1 MTSAPY
7 SAAPAKAPATDAA
20 PATARPARRMSTAMR
35 LRRRV
40 RTLLR
45 FETSAARLE
54 KQVRDY
60 VVGSLELFW
69 KRQTIY
75 AAAALLCGF
84 YYDLKVA
91 VMCYLF
97 IQFTEFCDTWLS
109 LQIVRW
115 KGGSLREAR
124 RYRNLLFLSAVQ
136 STAAIALWAAIV
148 AEMEGI
154 SSHFMPLFF
163 LFAAGLFAAVNNHQI
178 PQILA
183 LRLVMYTLVFLYIPI
198 DDLVQVRPP
207 IQSFLWLQLF
217 TVVFVLFFVIECS
230 TIFLRLYRRGL
241 DQLDEIR
248 HERDRVQAA
257 YEVKSQFVSVVS
269 HELRTPLTSIN
280 GALGLLRTGAY
291 ENDPAKARNI
301 LEIAHKN
308 SVRLSALIND
318 LLDLQKLESGQMT
331 YNFDEL
337 DLAAMVE
344 ECMGAMETFAQ
355 TYGISFE
362 FTPPDDM
369 VVVHADRDRLH
380 QVLDNILSNAVKFSR
395 RGEKVEV
402 RIQTTADRILV
413 EVQDHGIGIP
423 PNSREK
429 VFGKFTQVDSSDR
442 RAHGG
447 TGLGL
452 CIAQEIMAAHG
463 GSVDYTSTL
472 GEGSTF
478 VIDFPIKDEE
488 E

>member
-1 MTSAPY
+1 MTAAPY
-7 SAAPAKAPATDAA
+7 SAVPPKAKAADAPTTA
-20 PATARPARRMSTAMR
+20 ARPARRLSTAMR
-35 LRRRV
+35 ARRYL
-40 RTLLR
+40 RTLFR
-45 FETSAARLE
+45 METSATRLE

-60 VVGSLELFW
+60 VTGSLELFW

-84 YYDLKVA
+84 YYDLRVA
-91 VMCYLF
+91 VLCYLF

-109 LQIVRW
+109 LRIVRW

-124 RYRNLLFLSAVQ
+124 RYRDLLLLSAVQ

-148 AEMEGI
+148 ADMEGI

-183 LRLVMYTLVFLYIPI
+183 LRLVMYTVVFLYIPI
-198 DDLVQVRPP
+198 GDLVQVNPP
-207 IQSFLWLQLF
+207 IHSFLWLQLF
-217 TVVFVLFFVIECS
+217 TVVFVLFFVVECS
-230 TIFLRLYRRGL
+230 IIFLRLYRRGL
-241 DQLDEIR
+241 DQLDELR
-248 HERDRVQAA
+248 LERDRVQAA

-291 ENDPAKARNI
+291 ENDPTKARNI

-344 ECMGAMETFAQ
+344 ECIGAMETFAQ
-355 TYGISFE
+355 TYGIDLE
-362 FTPPDDM
+362 FSVPDEM
-369 VVVHADRDRLH
+369 VIVRADRDRLH

-402 RIQTTADRILV
+402 RIVTTADRIFV
-413 EVQDHGIGIP
+413 EVEDHGIGIP
-423 PNSREK
+423 PDSREK

-442 RAHGG
+442 RSHGG

-478 VIDFPIKDEE
+478 VIDFPIKEE
-488 E
+488 EE